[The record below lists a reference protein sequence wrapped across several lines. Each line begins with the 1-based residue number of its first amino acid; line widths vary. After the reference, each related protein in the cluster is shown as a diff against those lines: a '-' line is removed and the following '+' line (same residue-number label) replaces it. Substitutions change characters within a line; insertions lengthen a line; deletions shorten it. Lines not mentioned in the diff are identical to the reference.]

1 MNHAEKR
8 DIEYSMLMEE
18 LDTTAGSSSETPTAT
33 ACATFSAHDNQTQMT
48 RSFCRAP
55 LKIARAFPQPDGGV
69 EVCVMDCSPGM
80 LAGDCYVF
88 DWKLERNARVSLHN
102 QSFTKVH
109 PSQNAPCRQ
118 MQRLVIESGAH
129 CELFF
134 QPTTLFRDASLIS
147 QSEARL
153 EGSATFL
160 FSDIVCAGRQARG
173 ESFDFALWQSS
184 WRVFRR
190 EKLIWCNQSRVEPQ
204 HSSPARIGAWNNFA
218 VWGQFLVFDESLETR
233 APQLVETLREV
244 TIEYSNRRLKIGVSA
259 LENGGVCA
267 SVLGHRAHDVQVVI
281 EKMRLTTRAFLQ

>member
-8 DIEYSMLMEE
+8 DIEYSMFEKE
-18 LDTTAGSSSETPTAT
+18 SAATSPETPIAT
-33 ACATFSAHDNQTQMT
+33 ASATFSCHDNQTQIA

-55 LKIARAFPQPDGGV
+55 LKIARAFAQPDGGV

-80 LAGDCYVF
+80 LAGDCYAF
-88 DWKLERNARVSLHN
+88 DWKLRCNARVSLHN

-129 CELFF
+129 CELFL
-134 QPTTLFRDASLIS
+134 QPTTLFRDASLVS

-153 EGSATFL
+153 KSGATLL

-184 WRVFRR
+184 WRVFRD

-204 HSSPARIGAWNNFA
+204 HFLPSRIGAWNNFA
-218 VWGQFLVFDESLETR
+218 VYGQFLAFDEKLETCS
-233 APQLVETLREV
+233 PTLVEMLRAAN
-244 TIEYSNRRLKIGVSA
+244 IEYSNGRLQIGVSA

-267 SVLGHRAHDVQVVI
+267 SVLGHRAHDVQVAI
-281 EKMRLTTRAFLQ
+281 EKMRLTARAFLER